1 MATTAGTILG
11 STAIGAIVPGATGAG
26 MILGTIATTAGTIP
40 GTMATTAIPGI
51 MVGDLMIPGTTAIM
65 ATAGAATRVER
76 TMEQA

>member
-1 MATTAGTILG
+1 MVITAGTILG

-40 GTMATTAIPGI
+40 GTMVTMAILGI
-51 MVGDLMIPGTTAIM
+51 MVGDLMIPGTMAIM
-65 ATAGAATRVER
+65 VTAGAATRVER